1 MNNKEIF
8 KNIIKRKIKAKI
20 VFQNKKIT
28 AFHDISPKSKLHIL
42 IVPNIFIKNLNYIN
56 KKNLNILSYM
66 LYKSIKIA
74 KQERIH
80 KSGYRII
87 INCNKN
93 GGQKIPYLHLH
104 LLGGEKLK
112 NF

>member
-1 MNNKEIF
+1 MKNKKIF
-8 KNIIKRKIKAKI
+8 QNIINKKTQSKII
-20 VFQNKKIT
+20 FQDKKIT
-28 AFHDISPKSKLHIL
+28 AFHDISPKAKIHIL
-42 IVPNIFIKNLNYIN
+42 IVPNIFIKNLNNIN

-74 KQERIH
+74 KQEKIH

-87 INCNKN
+87 INCNKD
-93 GGQKIPYLHLH
+93 GGQEIPYLHIH

>member
-1 MNNKEIF
+1 MNKKIF
-8 KNIIKRKIKAKI
+8 QNIINKKTQSKII
-20 VFQNKKIT
+20 FQDEKIT
-28 AFHDISPKSKLHIL
+28 AFHDIFPKARIHIL
-42 IVPNIFIKNLNYIN
+42 IVPNIFIKNLNHIN
-56 KKNLNILSYM
+56 KKNLNVLTYM
-66 LYKSIKIA
+66 LHMSIKIA
-74 KQERIH
+74 KKEKIH

>member
-1 MNNKEIF
+1 MTNKKIF
-8 KNIIKRKIKAKI
+8 QNIINKKTQSKI
-20 VFQNKKIT
+20 VFQDKKIT
-28 AFHDISPKSKLHIL
+28 AFHDISPKAKIHIL
-42 IVPNIFIKNLNYIN
+42 IIPNKFIKNLNHIN
-56 KKNLNILSYM
+56 KENLNILTYM

-74 KQERIH
+74 KQEKIN
-80 KSGYRII
+80 KSGYRIV

-93 GGQKIPYLHLH
+93 GGQKISYLHLH